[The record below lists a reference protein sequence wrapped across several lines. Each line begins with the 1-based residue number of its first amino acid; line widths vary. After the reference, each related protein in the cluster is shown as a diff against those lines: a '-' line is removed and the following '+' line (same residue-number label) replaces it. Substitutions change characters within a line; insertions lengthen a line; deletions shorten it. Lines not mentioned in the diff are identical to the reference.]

1 MPKNSE
7 LKYIII
13 DGKKLPFTCA
23 EYVEILK
30 IIRRN
35 FMETVENLER
45 DEEAKYLD
53 EILKSIDQNNP

>member
-1 MPKNSE
+1 MPQNSN
-7 LKYIII
+7 LKYIVI

-30 IIRRN
+30 IIKRN

-45 DEEAKYLD
+45 EDEAKYLD
-53 EILKSIDQNNP
+53 EILKSIDQTNP